1 MSTYG
6 RALDALGDSTRRAI
20 VEQLRGGP
28 RAVGELASGLPVSR
42 PAVSQ
47 HLRVLKEA
55 GLVTERQEGT
65 RRLYRLDPAGL
76 GEVRSYLDRFWDNAL
91 ADFKAAAERREEEAM
106 TTQAADLT
114 VRKTV
119 TVAASIE
126 SAFEVFTERIATWW
140 PLDTY
145 SLGESRT
152 KDVVMEGREGGRV
165 YEVIEGGEE
174 GYWATVTAW
183 EPPRRLA
190 LSWKVNPEAAAPT
203 EIEVRF
209 TTEGEGTRVELEHR
223 GFERLGEGAPKS
235 SKNYG
240 EGWELIL
247 GRYAG
252 EAGAAG

>member
-1 MSTYG
+1 
-6 RALDALGDSTRRAI
+6 LDALGDPTRRAI
-20 VEQLRGGP
+20 VERLQEGP
-28 RAVGELASGLPVSR
+28 RAVGDLASGLPVSR

-76 GEVRSYLDRFWDNAL
+76 AVLRSYFDRFWETAL
-91 ADFKAAAERREEEAM
+91 ADFRTAAERREEGM

-126 SAFEVFTERIATWW
+126 RAFEVFTERIAAWW
-140 PLDTY
+140 PLASH
-145 SLGESRT
+145 SLSGDRT
-152 KDVVMEGREGGRV
+152 QEVVIEGREGGRV
-165 YEVIEGGEE
+165 YEVVQGGEE

-190 LSWKVNPEAAAPT
+190 LSWKVNPRAAAPT

-209 TTEGEGTRVELEHR
+209 TPEGEGTRVDLEHR
-223 GFERLGEGAPKS
+223 GFERLGEVAAETSAQYGADS
-235 SKNYG
+235 
-240 EGWELIL
+240 GWETVL
-247 GRYAG
+247 GCYG
-252 EAGAAG
+252 KAANASG